1 MPVNYNMWINLHL
14 VNKWGKFMKRAEQK
28 AAMEQRIKVAFTE
41 LLRKKPVD
49 KITVTEIAQT
59 ANIDRKTFYLHYE
72 TVPDVYRQIEHG
84 ILVSVRKMM
93 SNNDTTDWRQ
103 FIIGL
108 NSIMKKDMTFYSVVA
123 KKVDLTYIFD
133 ECTDIVTSILQESLL
148 KDRQASFEDKII
160 IRYAAVGV
168 AKVYADWLKSDQ
180 QIPLEQV
187 IDALTK
193 ALNLTLA
200 NYE

>member
-1 MPVNYNMWINLHL
+1 
-14 VNKWGKFMKRAEQK
+14 MKRAEQK
-28 AAMEQRIKVAFTE
+28 AAMEQRIKDAFTE
-41 LLRKKPVD
+41 LLKKKPVD

-84 ILVSVRKMM
+84 IVVSVRKMLA
-93 SNNDTTDWRQ
+93 NNDTTDWRQ

-168 AKVYADWLKSDQ
+168 TKVYADWLKSDQ

-193 ALNLTLA
+193 ALNQTLA